1 MTHVQSKWTTEE
13 SAMCEKFVNPK
24 VGKCMD
30 MCPKNEIVDR
40 EKQRRIHPFEMVP
53 GTRRDQRPKAD
64 PERMVKEYCR
74 SAAGKAEPSE
84 EELRPPNVLMKTVK
98 YLVNRL
104 LTREDVKWL
113 EIYNFVFDRM
123 RCIRQD
129 MVLQQL
135 SPVHCI
141 ELLEPIVR
149 FYIYAGYRLHHE
161 QIHSYDPHINNSHI
175 QQCLQKLLICYD
187 DECQKA
193 ENRAEF
199 ESLYLLHNLGSVEA
213 SFHVIALPKYLRYAL
228 ETLNAAYSSKNTK
241 FPINILKQWLK
252 FNSDEDAIKFVSMF
266 GLTVVDGMVHY
277 SRAAYSAP
285 MQQPNVGSHCHLDS
299 IDLSGEEIAD
309 VIWNKYTEP

>member
-1 MTHVQSKWTTEE
+1 
-13 SAMCEKFVNPK
+13 
-24 VGKCMD
+24 
-30 MCPKNEIVDR
+30 
-40 EKQRRIHPFEMVP
+40 MVP

-213 SFHVIALPKYLRYAL
+213 SFHVIALPKYLRTHRHVHLATAINKAYRENNFIRLFRLTEQCSLFQAFSLHKSLYTIRRYAL